1 MNIPFERLYEDDF
14 IEVPGSVPAVQV
26 PLARVGIG
34 NRPHYI
40 SVLDPFTNEP
50 TRLFAD
56 VKLSLSLPS
65 HQRGLHMSRI
75 ERMMHDVQ
83 AEAPRELGEF
93 TKCLVEKII
102 ETQPQDNCR
111 VEVDAHYE
119 RLVDKNASG
128 KPSHELLKLHS
139 AAEYKNGS
147 IGLESGV
154 TAKFMNACPCA
165 QRWGIRQFAEK
176 LEKQG
181 YTAEQIQDIIPA
193 APLQGHTQYGDVTL
207 YVQEGVAMTQLYKIL
222 EQSSPLVRE
231 LLAGRDEG
239 DFVREAQ
246 ERGMFVEDVA
256 REIIKNTVLN
266 LDGAI
271 ADSTKVKIHLDVDE
285 SVHHHNLFTTTEAT
299 LGELSRQLKAI

>member
-26 PLARVGIG
+26 PLARVGIS

-75 ERMMHDVQ
+75 ERMMHDVE

-93 TKCLVEKII
+93 TKRLVEKII
-102 ETQPQDNCR
+102 ETQPQDSCR

-193 APLQGHTQYGDVTL
+193 APLQGHTQYGDATL

>member
-26 PLARVGIG
+26 PLARVGIS

-50 TRLFAD
+50 ARLFAD

-193 APLQGHTQYGDVTL
+193 APLQGHTQYGDATL

-271 ADSTKVKIHLDVDE
+271 ADSTKVEIHLDVDE